1 MAIMT
6 KMRDNMPAILIG
18 LVVMFLITIIFDWGM
33 NYLGLKTGGQDP
45 VIGKINGKEIKYT
58 EFNQVIDRAREN
70 QKAQSGQ
77 DIEDDQLPAFRD
89 QVWES
94 YVNQILIEQEVEKLG
109 IKVTDD
115 EIYNIITG
123 ENPPEFLKRNFI
135 DSLGNFNRQMY
146 LQAIMDP
153 RNKEALAQAEE
164 FVKQQRL
171 QEKLIAYLKATIVVP
186 ENEVKKRFYEQN
198 VKADAKFVL
207 FDLNSIKDSEVNYTE
222 EDLRNYYK
230 KNIDQYKV
238 EAQRKLKYVVFRR
251 QPSKADSQSVFNS
264 LKAIVE
270 EAKKD
275 TDFAGLIKLYTNQ
288 NYTEKAILHGS
299 LPYEGEVELYKHK
312 VGDIVGPILTYSGYS
327 IYKIVKDSLGNDEY
341 VHASHILI
349 PVYGDSITALK
360 KVNEILQQLRSG
372 VDFAKLAKDYSQDPI
387 SAARGGDLGWFGK
400 GMMVPPF
407 EKAAFNAKVGEIVGP
422 VKTDYGYHIIKVH
435 DKSKRIIIAAEL
447 NQPIKMS
454 AQTEEEIY
462 QAAQDFAYIVNKNG
476 DFEKEAE
483 LMKYQVL
490 ETSAFTEKAEYI
502 PGIGMYKQLVKFAFE
517 NKVGKVSEVFPT
529 SQGYVVVKV
538 SDATDEGVKS
548 FEEVKEQIKQ
558 QVIKE
563 KKYEILKKKAEEAR
577 KKIPQGQGL
586 EYLRNLDSTFVINQT
601 GLFNY
606 GQFVGGGVGRDF
618 AFNFAAFKL
627 KVGEVS
633 QPVKGNRGYYLI
645 ELVSKQEFDKT
656 AFDIQKN
663 SIRNQILQ
671 EKQNSIINNW
681 INELK
686 KKAKIEDL
694 RYKYYR

>member
-33 NYLGLKTGGQDP
+33 NYLGLRTGGNDP
-45 VIGKINGKEIKYT
+45 VIGKINDRDIKFT
-58 EFNQVIDRAREN
+58 EFNQIVDRAREN
-70 QKAQSGQ
+70 QKAQTGQ
-77 DIEDDQLPAFRD
+77 DIEDDQLAMFRD

-94 YVNQILIEQEVEKLG
+94 YVNQILIEEEVKKLG
-109 IKVTDD
+109 IKVTED

-123 ENPPEFLKRNFI
+123 ENPPEFLKKNFI

-171 QEKLIAYLKATIVVP
+171 QEKLMAYLKATIVIP
-186 ENEVKKRFYEQN
+186 ESEVKKRFYEQN
-198 VKADAKFVL
+198 VRADAKFVL
-207 FDLNSIKDSEVNYTE
+207 FDVNTIKDDEVKYTE
-222 EDLRNYYK
+222 DDLRNYYK

-238 EAQRKLKYVVFRR
+238 EAQRKLKYVLFRR
-251 QPSKADSQSVFNS
+251 QPSKSDSIAVFNS

-270 EAKKD
+270 EAKRD

-288 NYTEKAILHGS
+288 NYSEKAIYHGS

-312 VGDIVGPILTYSGYS
+312 VGDVVGPVLTYSGYS
-327 IYKIVKDSLGNDEY
+327 IFKIVRDSTGNDEF

-349 PVYGDSITALK
+349 PVYGDSVSALK
-360 KVNEILQQLRSG
+360 KANEILQQIKSG
-372 VDFAKLAKDYSQDPI
+372 SDFAKLAKDYSQDPI
-387 SAARGGDLGWFGK
+387 SASRGGDLGWFGK

-407 EKAAFNAKVGEIVGP
+407 EKAAFNAKIGEVVGP
-422 VKTDYGYHIIKVH
+422 VRTDYGYHIIKVH
-435 DKSKRIIIAAEL
+435 ERSKRIIIAAEL

-454 AQTEEEIY
+454 AQTEEELY
-462 QAAQDFAYIVNKNG
+462 QAAQDFAYVVHKGG

-483 LMKYQVL
+483 IMKYQVL
-490 ETSAFTEKAEYI
+490 ETGWFNEKADFI
-502 PGIGMYKQLVKFAFE
+502 PGIGMYKQLVKFAFD
-517 NKVGKVSEVFPT
+517 NKVGTVSEVFPT
-529 SQGYVVVKV
+529 SQGYVVVKI
-538 SDATDEGVKS
+538 SEAIEEGVKS
-548 FEEVKEQIKQ
+548 FDEVKEQIKQ
-558 QVIKE
+558 QVIRE
-563 KKYEILKKKAEEAR
+563 KKFEILKKKAEDAR

-586 EYLRNLDSTFVINQT
+586 DYLRTIDTTITVTQT

-606 GQFVGGGVGRDF
+606 GQFIGGGVGRDYS
-618 AFNFAAFKL
+618 FNFAAFKL

-645 ELVSKQEFDKT
+645 ELVSKQDFDKT
-656 AFDIQKN
+656 QFDVQKN
-663 SIRNQILQ
+663 SIRNQIYQ
-671 EKQNSIINNW
+671 EKQNLVINNW
-681 INELK
+681 VNELK

>member
-18 LVVMFLITIIFDWGM
+18 LVVMFLITIVFDWGM
-33 NYLGLKTGGQDP
+33 NYLGLTTGGQDP
-45 VIGKINGKEIKYT
+45 VIGKINGKEIKFS
-58 EFNQVIDRAREN
+58 EFNKVVDQAKEN
-70 QKAQSGQ
+70 QKAQTGQ
-77 DIEDDQLPAFRD
+77 DIEDDQFAAFRD

-94 YVNQILIEQEVEKLG
+94 YVNQILIEQEIEKLG
-109 IKVTDD
+109 IKVTED

-198 VKADAKFVL
+198 VKAEAKFVL
-207 FDLNSIKDSEVNYTE
+207 FDINSIRDDEIKYTD
-222 EDLRNYYK
+222 EDLRAYYK
-230 KNIDQYKV
+230 KNIDQFKV
-238 EAQRKLKYVVFRR
+238 EAQRKLKYVLFRR
-251 QPSKADSQSVFNS
+251 QPSRADSQSVFNS

-270 EAKKD
+270 EAKRD

-288 NYTEKAILHGS
+288 TYSERPIHHGS

-312 VGDIVGPILTYSGYS
+312 VGDVVGPVLTYNGYS
-327 IYKIVKDSLGNDEY
+327 IFKIVRDSVGNDEY

-349 PVYGDSITALK
+349 PVFGDSVSALK
-360 KVNEILQQLRSG
+360 KANEILQEIRSG
-372 VDFAKLAKDYSQDPI
+372 KDFAKLARDYSQDPI

-407 EKAAFNAKVGEIVGP
+407 EKAAFGAKIGEVVGP
-422 VKTDYGYHIIKVH
+422 IRTDYGYHIIKVH

-447 NQPIKMS
+447 NMPVKTS
-454 AQTEEEIY
+454 AQTEEELY
-462 QAAQDFAYIVNKNG
+462 QAAQDFAYITKKSG
-476 DFEKEAE
+476 EFEKEAE

-490 ETSAFTEKAEYI
+490 ETSPFNAKADFI
-502 PGIGMYKQLVKFAFE
+502 PGIGMYKSLVKFAFD
-517 NKVGKVSEVFPT
+517 NKVGTISDVFPT
-529 SQGYVVVKV
+529 MQGYVVVKV
-538 SDATDEGVKS
+538 SEAIEEGVKS
-548 FEEVKEQIKQ
+548 FDEVKEQIKP
-558 QVIKE
+558 QVIRE
-563 KKYEILKKKAEEAR
+563 KKFEILKKKAEEAR

-586 EYLRNLDSTFVINQT
+586 EYLTTLDTTIVVNQT

-645 ELVSKQEFDKT
+645 ELVSKQDFDKT
-656 AFDIQKN
+656 AYDVQKTT
-663 SIRNQILQ
+663 IRNQIYQ
-671 EKQNSIINNW
+671 EKQNMIINNW
-681 INELK
+681 MNELK

>member
-18 LVVMFLITIIFDWGM
+18 LVVMFLITIVFDWGM
-33 NYLGLKTGGQDP
+33 NYLGLTSQRNDP
-45 VIGKINGKEIKYT
+45 VVGIVNGKEVKYT
-58 EFNQVIDRAREN
+58 EFNKIVDQAREN

-77 DIEDDQLPAFRD
+77 DIEDDQLPMFRD

-94 YVNQILIEQEVEKLG
+94 YVNQILIEQEVKKLG

-115 EIYNIITG
+115 EIYEIITG

-135 DSLGNFNRQMY
+135 DSLGNFNRQLY

-153 RNKEALAQAEE
+153 RNKEALAQAEDY
-164 FVKQQRL
+164 VRQQRL
-171 QEKLIAYLKATIVVP
+171 QEKLITYLKATIVVP
-186 ENEVKKRFYEQN
+186 ENEIKKRFMEQN
-198 VKADAKFVL
+198 VKADARFVL
-207 FDLNSIKDSEVNYTE
+207 FDLNSIKDNEISYTE
-222 EDLRNYYK
+222 DELKTYYK

-251 QPSKADSQSVFNS
+251 QPSKSDSQSVYNS
-264 LKAIVE
+264 LMPIVE

-275 TDFAGLIKLYTNQ
+275 PDFAGLIKLYTNKE
-288 NYTEKAILHGS
+288 YSERAILHGS
-299 LPYEGEVELYKHK
+299 LPYEAEVELYKHQ
-312 VGDIVGPILTYSGYS
+312 VGDVVGPVLTYSGYS
-327 IYKIVKDSLGNDEY
+327 IFKIVRDSVSADEY

-349 PVYGDSITALK
+349 PAAGDTIAALNK
-360 KVNEILQQLRSG
+360 AKDILQKIKNG
-372 VDFAKLAKDYSQDPI
+372 EDFAKMAKQYSLDPI
-387 SAARGGDLGWFGK
+387 SSSRGGDLGWFGK

-407 EKAAFNAKVGEIVGP
+407 EKAAFSAKIGEVVGP
-422 VKTDYGYHIIKVH
+422 VKSDYGYHIIKVH
-435 DKSKRIIIAAEL
+435 DRNKRIIIAAEL
-447 NQPIKMS
+447 NQPIKIS
-454 AQTEEEIY
+454 PQTEEDLY
-462 QAAQDFAYIVNKNG
+462 NAAQDFAYIVKKNG
-476 DFEKEAE
+476 DFEQEAQ
-483 LMKYQVL
+483 LMKYQIQ
-490 ETSAFTEKAEYI
+490 ETAPFTEKSEFI

-517 NKVGKVSEVFPT
+517 NKVGTVTEVFPT
-529 SQGYVVVKV
+529 SQGYVVAKI
-538 SDATDEGVKS
+538 SDATDAGFKS
-548 FEEVKEQIKQ
+548 FDEVKETIKQ
-558 QVIKE
+558 AVIKE
-563 KKYEILKKKAEEAR
+563 KKYEILKKKAEEMR
-577 KKIPQGQGL
+577 KKIPAGHGL
-586 EYLRNLDSTFVINQT
+586 DYLKNLDTNITITQT

-645 ELVSKQEFDKT
+645 ELVSKQDFDKT

-671 EKQNSIINNW
+671 EKQNTIISSW
-681 INELK
+681 MNELK

-694 RYKYYR
+694 RFKYYR

>member
-33 NYLGLKTGGQDP
+33 NYLGLSTGGQDP
-45 VIGKINGKEIKYT
+45 VIGKINDKEVKYS
-58 EFNQVIDRAREN
+58 EFNKIVDQAREN

-77 DIEDDQLPAFRD
+77 DIEDDQMAMFRD

-94 YVNQILIEQEVEKLG
+94 YVNQILIEQEVNKLG

-123 ENPPEFLKRNFI
+123 ENPPDFLKRNFI
-135 DSLGNFNRQMY
+135 DSLGNFNRQLY

-164 FVKQQRL
+164 AVRQQRL

-186 ENEVKKRFYEQN
+186 ENEIKKRFYEQN

-207 FDLNSIKDSEVNYTE
+207 FDLNSIKDNEVSFTE
-222 EDLRNYYK
+222 DDLMNYYK
-230 KNIDQYKV
+230 KNIDKYKI

-251 QPSKADSQSVFNS
+251 QPSKADSQSVYNS
-264 LKAIVE
+264 LVAIYE

-275 TDFAGLIKLYTNQ
+275 TDFAGLIKLYTNK
-288 NYTEKAILHGS
+288 NYEEKAVLHGS
-299 LPYEGEVELYKHK
+299 LPYEAEVELYKHK
-312 VGDIVGPILTYSGYS
+312 VGEVVGPVLTYSGYS
-327 IYKIVKDSLGNDEY
+327 IFKIVRDSVGNDEY

-349 PVYGDSITALK
+349 PVYGDSVAALK
-360 KVNEILQQLRSG
+360 KANEILQQLRG
-372 VDFAKLAKDYSQDPI
+372 GADFAKLAKDYSQDPI
-387 SAARGGDLGWFGK
+387 SASRGGDLGWFGK

-407 EKAAFNAKVGEIVGP
+407 EKASFGAKVGEIVGP
-422 VKTDYGYHIIKVH
+422 IKTDYGYHIIKVH

-454 AQTEEEIY
+454 AQTEEELY
-462 QAAQDFAYIVNKNG
+462 QAAQDFAYIVKERG
-476 DFEKEAE
+476 DFEEEAK

-490 ETSAFTEKAEYI
+490 ESSAFTEKADFI
-502 PGIGMYKQLVKFAFE
+502 PGIGMYKQLVKFAFD
-517 NKVGKVSEVFPT
+517 NKVGTVSEVFPT
-529 SQGYVVVKV
+529 SQGYVVVQI
-538 SDATDEGVKS
+538 SEATDERVKS
-548 FEEVKEQIKQ
+548 FDEVKESIKQ
-558 QVIKE
+558 NVIKE

-577 KKIPQGQGL
+577 RKIPQGQGL
-586 EYLRNLDSTFVINQT
+586 DYLKTIDTTITVTQT
-601 GLFNY
+601 GFFNY

-645 ELVSKQEFDKT
+645 ELVSKQDFDKT

-671 EKQNSIINNW
+671 EKQNLIINSW
-681 INELK
+681 VNELK

-694 RYKYYR
+694 RYKFYR

>member
-1 MAIMT
+1 MAVMT

-33 NYLGLKTGGQDP
+33 NYLGLTTGGQDP
-45 VIGKINGKEIKYT
+45 IVGNINGKEIKFS
-58 EFNQVIDRAREN
+58 EFNKIVDQAREN
-70 QKAQSGQ
+70 QKAQTGQ
-77 DIEDDQLPAFRD
+77 DIEDEQLSIFRD

-109 IKVTDD
+109 IKVTED

-135 DSLGNFNRQMY
+135 DSLGNFNRQAY

-171 QEKLIAYLKATIVVP
+171 QEKLIAYLRATIVVP
-186 ENEVKKRFYEQN
+186 QSEVKKRFNEQN
-198 VKADAKFVL
+198 LRADAKFVL
-207 FDLNSIKDSEVNYTE
+207 FDLNTIKDNEVSYNE
-222 EDLRNYYK
+222 DDLRNFYK

-238 EAQRKLKYVVFRR
+238 EAQRKLKYVIFRR
-251 QPSKADSQSVFNS
+251 QPSRADSQAVYNS
-264 LKAIVE
+264 LKAIAD
-270 EAKKD
+270 EARRD
-275 TDFAGLIKLYTNQ
+275 PDFAGLIKLYTNQ
-288 NYTEKAILHGS
+288 EYSEKPILHNS
-299 LPYEGEVELYKHK
+299 LPYEGEVELYRHK
-312 VGDIVGPILTYSGYS
+312 VGDVVGPILTYSGYS
-327 IYKIVKDSLGNDEY
+327 LFKIVRDSIGNDEY
-341 VHASHILI
+341 VHAAHILI
-349 PVYGDSITALK
+349 PVYGDSVSALK
-360 KVNEILQQLRSG
+360 KVNEILEQIRNG
-372 VDFAKLAKDYSQDPI
+372 KDFARLAIEYSQDPL
-387 SAARGGDLGWFGK
+387 SARRGGDLGWFGK

-407 EKAAFNAKVGEIVGP
+407 EKVAFTAKIGEIVGP
-422 VKTDYGYHIIKVH
+422 VRTDYGYHIIKVL
-435 DKSKRIIIAAEL
+435 DRSKKILIAAEL
-447 NQPIKMS
+447 NLPVKIS
-454 AQTEEEIY
+454 AQTEEELY
-462 QAAQDFAYIVNKNG
+462 QTALDFAYLVKDRG
-476 DFEKEAE
+476 EFEKEAE

-490 ETSAFTEKAEYI
+490 ETATFNEKADFI

-517 NKVGKVSEVFPT
+517 NKVGSISEVFPT

-538 SDATDEGVKS
+538 SDAIEEGVKS
-548 FEEVKEQIKQ
+548 FDEVKEQIKQ
-558 QVIKE
+558 QVIRE
-563 KKYEILKKKAEEAR
+563 KKFELLKKKAEDAR

-586 EYLRNLDSTFVINQT
+586 EYLRTIDTTIVVNET

-633 QPVKGNRGYYLI
+633 QPVKGNRGFYLI
-645 ELVSKQEFDKT
+645 ELTSKQDFDKT
-656 AFDIQKN
+656 TFDVQKN
-663 SIRNQILQ
+663 TIRNQILQ
-671 EKQNSIINNW
+671 EKQNIVINNW

>member
-33 NYLGLKTGGQDP
+33 NYLGLTSQRQDP
-45 VIGKINGKEIKYT
+45 IVGIINDKEIKFS
-58 EFNQVIDRAREN
+58 EFNQIVDRAREN

-77 DIEDDQLPAFRD
+77 DIEDDQLATFRD

-94 YVNQILIEQEVEKLG
+94 YVNQILIEQEVQKLG

-171 QEKLIAYLKATIVVP
+171 QEKLISYLKATIIVP
-186 ENEVKKRFYEQN
+186 ENEIKKRFYEQN

-207 FDLNSIKDSEVNYTE
+207 LDLNSIKDNEVNYTE
-222 EDLRNYYK
+222 EDLKNYYK
-230 KNIDQYKV
+230 KNIDQFKV
-238 EAQRKLKYVVFRR
+238 EAQRKLKYVIFRR
-251 QPSKADSQSVFNS
+251 QPSKTDSQSVFKS
-264 LKAIVE
+264 LIAIAE
-270 EAKKD
+270 EAKRD
-275 TDFAGLIKLYTNQ
+275 TDFAGIIKLYTNQ
-288 NYTEKAILHGS
+288 NYSERAILHGS
-299 LPYEGEVELYKHK
+299 LPYESEVQLYKHK
-312 VGDIVGPILTYSGYS
+312 AGDVVGPVLTYSGYS
-327 IYKIVKDSLGNDEY
+327 IFKIVRDSIGNDEY

-349 PVYGDSITALK
+349 PASVDTNSALK
-360 KVNEILQQLRSG
+360 KVNEILQRIKNG
-372 VDFAKLAKDYSQDPI
+372 EDFAKLAKDYSQDPI

-407 EKAAFNAKVGEIVGP
+407 EKAAFGGKVGDVIGP
-422 VKTDYGYHIIKVH
+422 VKTDYGYHLIKIH
-435 DKSKRIIIAAEL
+435 DKSKRIIIASEL
-447 NQPIKMS
+447 NMPVKLS
-454 AQTEEEIY
+454 AQTEEELY
-462 QAAQDFAYIVNKNG
+462 QAAQDFAYIVKKNG
-476 DFEKEAE
+476 NFEKEAE

-490 ETSAFTEKAEYI
+490 ETTPFNNKAEFI
-502 PGIGMYKQLVKFAFE
+502 PGIGMYKQLVKFAFD
-517 NKVGKVSEVFPT
+517 NKVGSISDVFPT
-529 SQGYVVVKV
+529 SQGYVVVKI
-538 SDATDEGVKS
+538 SDATEEGVKS
-548 FEEVKEQIKQ
+548 FDEVKQQIIQ
-558 QVIKE
+558 NVIKE
-563 KKYEILKKKAEEAR
+563 KKFERLKKKAEELR
-577 KKIPQGQGL
+577 NKIPQGQGL
-586 EYLRNLDSTFVINQT
+586 DYLRTIDTTIVVNQT

-618 AFNFAAFKL
+618 NFNFAAFKL

-645 ELVSKQEFDKT
+645 ELVSKQDFDKT
-656 AFDIQKN
+656 AFDVQKN

-671 EKQNSIINNW
+671 EKQNMIINNW
-681 INELK
+681 VNELK